1 MDTPRFRRYR
11 FAVSERMKQVY
22 GIDLCDAGID
32 DQPVLKAY
40 QDGWTAD
47 DFVSWFGE
55 KYDLTPVAEW
65 SYGMTGQ

>member
-1 MDTPRFRRYR
+1 
-11 FAVSERMKQVY
+11 MKQVY